1 MPSASRPSNRSI
13 TRSLIVVLAVLIAGL
28 SASSIARAAA
38 PGSLDPSFGSG
49 GSAKTGTKTQLFGT
63 AVQTDGKV
71 LAVGQSGGSTLL
83 LARFTT
89 SGALDPTFGN
99 HGLASLP
106 ATGAPFPG
114 SIGRA
119 VAVQSDGKIVVVG
132 SSGPTGGGGLLV
144 ERFTAS
150 GRPDSGFGK
159 GGALN
164 LLTGDLANGFAVAI
178 QPDGKILAA
187 GAATTLGTGGVE
199 PRVVVVRLNPNGSP
213 DTHFGSAGVDV
224 VDLGPVSAAQG
235 VAVQSDG
242 KIVLAGSTTPGLQ
255 APIAYVARLTSSGGL
270 DKSFAGKGYYEH
282 QYARGGGANSGF
294 NAVAV
299 QSDGKIVAG
308 GAAVTGT
315 LESDALVVRFTKSG
329 APDSS
334 FGSGGAVY
342 ESSAVN
348 SPPGASTLPGI
359 KGITIATNGD
369 IVGAGDALDGP
380 YSNAVL
386 WALTPA
392 GRLDSRFGSHGSAV
406 TQFGGDRGFNEFAA
420 LALAPNGDLAA
431 VGDTQQSFQGAYTGV
446 AARYIGFGS
455 VPPVTPPLKVAIHG
469 VSRKYK
475 TSSVVKQGLKVGVS
489 CNQACSI
496 KASLGISAATARK
509 LHIRSTFRKCTKVH
523 GKKRCRKVHGYRA
536 VTLASGHA
544 SRRGPGTSTITL
556 RLKRQYVSALLRA
569 RRFTA
574 SLKVSATST
583 AGHQS
588 KTIEM
593 SLLFIR

>member
-1 MPSASRPSNRSI
+1 MRSTSRPTKRSI

-49 GSAKTGTKTQLFGT
+49 GSAKTGTGTQLFGT
-63 AVQTDGKV
+63 AVQSDGKV
-71 LAVGQSGGSTLL
+71 VAVGQTGGSTLL

-89 SGALDPTFGN
+89 SGALDPSFGN
-99 HGLASLP
+99 HGLASVP

-144 ERFTAS
+144 ERFTAN

-187 GAATTLGTGGVE
+187 GAATTLGAGGVQ

-213 DTHFGSAGVDV
+213 DTRFGSAGVDV
-224 VDLGPVSAAQG
+224 LDLGPVSAAQG
-235 VAVQSDG
+235 LAVQSGG

-255 APIAYVARLTSSGGL
+255 APIAYVARLTSSGGF

-315 LESDALVVRFTKSG
+315 LEADALVVRFTASG

-342 ESSAVN
+342 ETSAVN
-348 SPPGASTLPGI
+348 SPPGASSLPGI
-359 KGITIATNGD
+359 RSITIAAGGD

-392 GRLDSRFGSHGSAV
+392 GRLDTRFGSHGSAV
-406 TQFGGDRGFNEFAA
+406 TQFGGNRFNQFSG
-420 LALAPNGDLAA
+420 LALAPNGDLVA
-431 VGDTQQSFQGAYTGV
+431 VGDTQQGFQGAYTGI
-446 AARYIGFGS
+446 AARYIGFAPP
-455 VPPVTPPLKVAIHG
+455 PPVIPPLKVAIHG
-469 VSRKYK
+469 VNRKYK
-475 TSSVVKQGLKVGVS
+475 TSSVVKHGLKVGVS

-496 KASLGISAATARK
+496 KASLGLSAATARK
-509 LHIRSTFRKCTKVH
+509 LHIRSTFTKCTKVH

-536 VTLASGHA
+536 VTLATGHA

-556 RLKRQYVSALLRA
+556 RLKRQYVRALLRA

-574 SLKVSATST
+574 SLKVSATAT
-583 AGHQS
+583 ATHKS
-588 KTIEM
+588 KTIHM
-593 SLLFIR
+593 GLLFTR

>member
-1 MPSASRPSNRSI
+1 MPPASRPTNRLI
-13 TRSLIVVLAVLIAGL
+13 TRRLMLVLAVLIAGL

-49 GSAKTGTKTQLFGT
+49 GSAKTGTGTQLFGT
-63 AVQTDGKV
+63 AVQSDGKV
-71 LAVGQSGGSTLL
+71 VAVGQTGGSTLL
-83 LARFTT
+83 LARFTA
-89 SGALDPTFGN
+89 SGALDPSFGN
-99 HGLASLP
+99 HGLASVP

-144 ERFTAS
+144 ERFTAN

-164 LLTGDLANGFAVAI
+164 LLTKDLANGFAVAI

-187 GAATTLGTGGVE
+187 GAATTLGTGGLQ
-199 PRVVVVRLNPNGSP
+199 PRVVVVRLNANGSP
-213 DTHFGSAGVDV
+213 DTRFGSAGVDV
-224 VDLGPVSAAQG
+224 LDLGPVSAAQG

-255 APIAYVARLTSSGGL
+255 VPIAYVARLTSSGGL
-270 DKSFAGKGYYEH
+270 DKSFAGKGYYAH
-282 QYARGGGANSGF
+282 QYARAGANSGF

-308 GAAVTGT
+308 GAAVAGT
-315 LESDALVVRFTKSG
+315 LEADALLVRFTASG
-329 APDSS
+329 AQDSS

-342 ESSAVN
+342 ETSAVN
-348 SPPGASTLPGI
+348 SPPGASSLPGI
-359 KGITIATNGD
+359 KSITIAAGGD
-369 IVGAGDALDGP
+369 IVGAGYALDGP

-392 GRLDSRFGSHGSAV
+392 GRLDTRFGSHGSAV
-406 TQFGGDRGFNEFAA
+406 TQFGGDRFNEFSA
-420 LALAPNGDLAA
+420 LALAPNGDLVA
-431 VGDTQQSFQGAYTGV
+431 VGDTQQGFQGAYTGV
-446 AARYIGFGS
+446 AARYIGFGPA
-455 VPPVTPPLKVAIHG
+455 PPVIPPLKVAIHG
-469 VSRKYK
+469 VSRTYK
-475 TSSVVKQGLKVGVS
+475 TSSVVKHGLKVGVS

-496 KASLGISAATARK
+496 KASLGLSAATARK
-509 LHIRSTFRKCTKVH
+509 LHIQSTFTKCTKVH

-556 RLKRQYVSALLRA
+556 RLKTRYVSALLRA

-574 SLKVSATST
+574 SLKVSATAT
-583 AGHQS
+583 AGHGS
-588 KTIEM
+588 KTIHM
-593 SLLFIR
+593 GILFTR